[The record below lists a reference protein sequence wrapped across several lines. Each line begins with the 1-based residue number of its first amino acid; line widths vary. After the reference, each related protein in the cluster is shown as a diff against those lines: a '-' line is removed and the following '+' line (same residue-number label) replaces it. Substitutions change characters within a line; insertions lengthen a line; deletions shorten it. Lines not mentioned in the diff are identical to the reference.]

1 MPGPRRLSEVRFH
14 GGSVLFLIDLD
25 FEAGLE
31 AEAARLGEGLDRH
44 LAEVFYCDA
53 DFCLDLGWYDASG
66 LADGHYPDGEF
77 ILRLDGGRVTLREWR
92 TRDLRQL
99 RRCVLEARDRAATLH
114 PRRDLPT
121 TLLEL
126 DSDSESLA
134 AEAETLLAAHLPG
147 RRVPRRRAWHVGGD
161 HLIWTA
167 QPPLTLAEAEAVYEP
182 LKAWQR
188 ERREQVSV
196 SELEGWLERLRGRC
210 S

>member
-14 GGSVLFLIDLD
+14 GGSALFLMDLD
-25 FEAGLE
+25 FEGDLE
-31 AEAARLGEGLDRH
+31 AEAARLGGGLDRH

-53 DFCLDLGWYDASG
+53 AFCLDLGWYDASG
-66 LADGHYPDGEF
+66 LADGHYPEGEF
-77 ILRLDGGRVTLREWR
+77 ILRLHGGRVTLREWR

-126 DSDSESLA
+126 PTDCESLA
-134 AEAETLLAAHLPG
+134 AEVETLLAAHLPG
-147 RRVPRRRAWHVGGD
+147 RRVRRCRVWRVGGD
-161 HLIWTA
+161 HLVWTA
-167 QPPLTLAEAEAVYEP
+167 LPPLTLAEAEAVYAP

-188 ERREQVSV
+188 ERRAQVYWSD
-196 SELEGWLERLRGRC
+196 LEGWMERLRGPC

>member
-1 MPGPRRLSEVRFH
+1 MPAPCRLSAVHFD

-25 FEAGLE
+25 FEADLE
-31 AEAARLGEGLDRH
+31 AEAARLGELLDRN

-66 LADGHYPDGEF
+66 LADGHFPDGQF
-77 ILRLDGGRVTLREWR
+77 ILRLCGGRVTLREWR

-99 RRCVLEARDRAATLH
+99 RRFVLQARDRAATLH

-126 DSDSESLA
+126 YTDSEPLA
-134 AEAETLLAAHLPG
+134 AEVDLLLAAHLPG
-147 RRVPRRRAWHVGGD
+147 RRVRRRRAWHISGD
-161 HLIWTA
+161 RLLWTA
-167 QPPLTLAEAEAVYEP
+167 QPPLTLAEAEAVYAP

-188 ERREQVSV
+188 ERQEQASV
-196 SELEGWLERLRGRC
+196 SELEDWLHRLR